1 MKIMHRRSIPLL
13 SVILVL
19 LFAISSVCSVSAADD
34 IETRI
39 TKIEAAVSELRY
51 RVSDNS
57 ADIAAINADIQDI
70 EAAIAALEAK
80 ASDSNTDL
88 DDRIAGLR
96 AELTNTLKSYVDQK
110 IDTLTRIVNS
120 NSADIAAMKVD
131 IQDIEAAIAAINAN
145 MSKYA
150 TADQITT
157 AVAALRTELTTT
169 LKAYVD
175 QKIDALTKEVNH
187 HSADIAA
194 MKVDIQDIEAAIA
207 AINANMSQYATASKV
222 TAEITALRT
231 DLTTTLKAYIDQK
244 IDDLTVQVNYN
255 SADIAAVKAEIDSIE
270 IALAA
275 LNTNL
280 SKYATIQKVND
291 ELAALRADLIAVL
304 QSYVD
309 QKIDALTVKVN
320 SNTAS
325 IDAINACVKELE
337 AAVAILEDN
346 LSKYATKEEMTTA
359 LTALQVDVTAA
370 LKSYVDK
377 KIKDL
382 YQNSTGDLDIAVIV
396 YRIDSAEEAIA
407 LLESNLSNYAT
418 TDAMNAEIAAMKSQ
432 LQDYIDQQ
440 FAALNAQ
447 INVNEQKLQEL
458 AGQISANEQKLQ
470 ELAGREDDG
479 AATLAIVGIIIGSI
493 GIVAAAAIGVFLFLN
508 KAKAKP

>member
-120 NSADIAAMKVD
+120 N
-131 IQDIEAAIAAINAN
+131 
-145 MSKYA
+145 
-150 TADQITT
+150 
-157 AVAALRTELTTT
+157 
-169 LKAYVD
+169 
-175 QKIDALTKEVNH
+175 
-187 HSADIAA
+187 SADIAA